1 MSSVAST
8 FVPGGKP
15 AGCAGVTKHHF
26 YDKKADNFSTW
37 LDGPSAKKW
46 LNEPTHTVKIERRQ
60 QASMASIQAL
70 SQIDPTG
77 ELAAIAQ
84 DRAAPRRRS
93 ASSSVASGSHAGGG
107 GRAASV
113 ASSGYSAMA
122 SSVAARR
129 EAAED
134 ALNFMSPSSSRSVV
148 REDPQ
153 SSLEKA
159 ATSERWGWC
168 NTVKDGRPPL
178 THHEVPVPEHRAAL
192 GKSASDPNFGPCLLS
207 GRPGREPPGAFHGEP
222 RQFGHR
228 AHATPGKMRGGKL
241 AEDGW
246 AGTYPLSCSR
256 GCYPWGA

>member
-8 FVPGGKP
+8 AVPGGKS
-15 AGCAGVTKHHF
+15 AGCFGVTRHHY
-26 YDKKADNFSTW
+26 YDKKADNFSAW
-37 LDGPSAKKW
+37 MDGPSAKKW
-46 LNEPTHTVKIERRQ
+46 LNEPTHTVKIEKRQ
-60 QASMASIQAL
+60 QERSYASLQAL

-77 ELAAIAQ
+77 ELSAIAHE
-84 DRAAPRRRS
+84 RAAPRRRS
-93 ASSSVASGSHAGGG
+93 ASSSVASGSHVG

-129 EAAED
+129 EAAAD
-134 ALNFMSPSSSRSVV
+134 ALDFMSPSSSPSGGMADPRSL
-148 REDPQ
+148 
-153 SSLEKA
+153 LEKA
-159 ATSERWGWC
+159 AASERWGWC
-168 NTVKDGRPPL
+168 NTVKSGRPPL
-178 THHEVPVPEHRAAL
+178 EHHEVPVPEHQKQL
-192 GKSASDPNFGPCLLS
+192 GRSASDPNFGPCLLS

-228 AHATPGKMRGGKL
+228 AHATPGLMRGGKL

-246 AGTYPLSCSR
+246 AGTFPLTCSR